1 MGRERKGM
9 GVEGREGK
17 EEINTNTNPHYIR
30 LLGMI
35 SNTRVNFIGTIVYT
49 HHPSGESQKEQ
60 RTMKVKKKIKIWN
73 SEVRV
78 HLDIQK

>member
-49 HHPSGESQKEQ
+49 HHPSGES
-60 RTMKVKKKIKIWN
+60 
-73 SEVRV
+73 
-78 HLDIQK
+78 